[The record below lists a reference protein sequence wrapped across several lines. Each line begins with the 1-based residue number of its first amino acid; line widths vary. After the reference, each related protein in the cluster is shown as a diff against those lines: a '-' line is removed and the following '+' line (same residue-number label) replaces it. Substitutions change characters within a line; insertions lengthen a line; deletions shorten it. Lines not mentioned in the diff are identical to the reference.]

1 MTTEQRAIDMMLRR
15 TDISED
21 DARYYVDLAIERV
34 CDYLKLHESDDI
46 GTYVSGIVSIAVL
59 MYQSDVACKNS
70 NSSLGYKSESVSE
83 GGISK
88 SVTTYT
94 GAEISYE
101 YERQIS
107 DILAGLYGGIMF
119 L

>member
-1 MTTEQRAIDMMLRR
+1 MTTEQKAVDMLLRR
-15 TDISED
+15 TDMNED
-21 DARYYVDLAIERV
+21 DARYYADLSIERIRE
-34 CDYLKLHESDDI
+34 YLRLSESEDI

-59 MYQSDVACKNS
+59 LYQSDVSCKNS
-70 NSSLGYKSESVSE
+70 NPSLGYKSESVSE

-94 GAEISYE
+94 GAEISAG

-107 DILAGLYGGIMF
+107 DILASLDGGIRF